1 MGDIVSILTPVL
13 LHLAVSM
20 AVSLAMQGA
29 AFGMRFDA
37 AAVTTAANLFVIPIA
52 AWMYRRDSARTHGPA
67 QTQDCAD
74 AQNCTQIQNCT
85 AAQGTRMQFRAD
97 AKAPQRM
104 QEDMDARHVRTP
116 DAHAIAHRTGER
128 QPRLRLA
135 AFGLLC
141 FAAGGLMN
149 LAWSGVLNLL
159 QVTEHFSNQQQELL
173 FAGDYLVQ
181 ILGLGVVVP
190 LSEELIF
197 RGLTYRRMRRLFPVR
212 TAVILSALL
221 FAVYHGNVVQ
231 MLFAFPMAVALAMVF
246 ERGKLFAFPLLFH
259 MGANLTAIFF
269 NFFL

>member
-37 AAVTTAANLFVIPIA
+37 AAVTTAANFFVIPIA
-52 AWMYRRDSARTHGPA
+52 LWMYRRDCARTHSPA
-67 QTQDCAD
+67 QTQSCTD
-74 AQNCTQIQNCT
+74 AQGS
-85 AAQGTRMQFRAD
+85 AQMQ
-97 AKAPQRM
+97 KC
-104 QEDMDARHVRTP
+104 ART
-116 DAHAIAHRTGER
+116 

-135 AFGLLC
+135 ACGLLC

-197 RGLTYRRMRRLFPVR
+197 RGLTYRRMRRLFSVR

-246 ERGKLFAFPLLFH
+246 ERGKLFVFPLLFH